1 MEVRLLSQADLSQQI
16 IVDCSL
22 HHTPPNPSANV
33 VNVKNAI
40 HHAHGVRVVVVLNF
54 YSLKADRARGLND
67 LAKILVDLFGNA
79 QGVEQCLKSMLLCVS
94 QVKSQLHASAISLG
108 VMLTSINWNPHRAL
122 ISSTL
127 W

>member
-1 MEVRLLSQADLSQQI
+1 MVVRLLPQSDLSQQI
-16 IVDCSL
+16 IVDCPL

-54 YSLKADRARGLND
+54 HSLEADRARGLNE

-94 QVKSQLHASAISLG
+94 KVTGRVLSVNHLLA
-108 VMLTSINWNPHRAL
+108 VMLTSTTCIAC
-122 ISSTL
+122 
-127 W
+127 